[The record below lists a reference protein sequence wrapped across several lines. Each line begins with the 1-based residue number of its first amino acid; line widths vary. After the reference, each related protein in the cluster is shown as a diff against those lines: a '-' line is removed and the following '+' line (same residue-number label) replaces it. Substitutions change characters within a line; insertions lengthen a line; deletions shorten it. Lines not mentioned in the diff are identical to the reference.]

1 MLATRWSL
9 ALALPA
15 GVSVILAVPA
25 PVAAAAARH
34 APARHAPAR
43 HGRAT
48 AALPVTGAAP
58 AATVSFHVT
67 STADAHDASPGDG
80 RCVDHA
86 ARCTLRAAVEEAAAQ
101 PAGAAVA
108 IGVPAG
114 TYLLSLGSL
123 DLSGGPVTMAGAGAG
138 VTVIRAT
145 GLFRVLGVGHGAT
158 ASLTGLT
165 ITGGAAG
172 AAGYGGGV
180 LSAGRLRISN
190 SVVSGNR
197 ATAGGGLANAGGT
210 LTVTDSAIF
219 GNHAPYYGGGG
230 IQNGGIANLPGTV
243 ALIGSTV
250 AANTA
255 GGDGGGI
262 LDGQNG
268 HPAAGDLPA
277 VPVRSACPRIPRCA
291 GPASHGAT
299 ASAGTPAP
307 PGLRLIVTG
316 STIDGNTGTNGGAGI
331 ANDGGTAVVTNST
344 LSGNDAADAPGG
356 AIFNYGPLTLR
367 HDTLSHNEGSYG
379 GAVEASYAGTPGW
392 QVITGSTLADNRAA
406 AGGAIDDSTDS
417 LRVTAS
423 TLAGNTAR
431 TGGALEVEGAS
442 LFYLLNSTLT
452 GNSARP
458 GAGGAIDTYGCGGG
472 IVSYATIAGNSSGL
486 NLPCSNLEVTGTI
499 LASSAPGANCLGMAP
514 QEPAGYNLD
523 SGTSCRLAKPT
534 DVTGGQPRLGPLAD
548 NGGATRTRAPAPGSA
563 AIGHGGTRATGC
575 PATDQRGLPRLPGRA
590 CDIGSVQVR
599 PG

>member
-1 MLATRWSL
+1 MSAAVMLATRWSL

-180 LSAGRLRISN
+180 LS
-190 SVVSGNR
+190 
-197 ATAGGGLANAGGT
+197 
-210 LTVTDSAIF
+210 
-219 GNHAPYYGGGG
+219 
-230 IQNGGIANLPGTV
+230 
-243 ALIGSTV
+243 
-250 AANTA
+250 
-255 GGDGGGI
+255 
-262 LDGQNG
+262 
-268 HPAAGDLPA
+268 
-277 VPVRSACPRIPRCA
+277 
-291 GPASHGAT
+291 
-299 ASAGTPAP
+299 
-307 PGLRLIVTG
+307 
-316 STIDGNTGTNGGAGI
+316 
-331 ANDGGTAVVTNST
+331 
-344 LSGNDAADAPGG
+344 
-356 AIFNYGPLTLR
+356 
-367 HDTLSHNEGSYG
+367 
-379 GAVEASYAGTPGW
+379 
-392 QVITGSTLADNRAA
+392 
-406 AGGAIDDSTDS
+406 
-417 LRVTAS
+417 
-423 TLAGNTAR
+423 
-431 TGGALEVEGAS
+431 
-442 LFYLLNSTLT
+442 
-452 GNSARP
+452 
-458 GAGGAIDTYGCGGG
+458 
-472 IVSYATIAGNSSGL
+472 YATIAGNSSGL